1 MSASTSAPSCRPA
14 KRSGCSA
21 VAIRGEFI
29 LQGHFGPGGPAHMLG
44 QLWCVDPPDG
54 LGAGEGDAAAKTG
67 DARRSATIDTAAT
80 TSVDAT
86 TTMPHGRGRSGAGTG
101 VSGAGGCTV
110 GTLSSGMFRM
120 VSPHAQRRL

>member
-1 MSASTSAPSCRPA
+1 
-14 KRSGCSA
+14 
-21 VAIRGEFI
+21 
-29 LQGHFGPGGPAHMLG
+29 MLG

-80 TSVDAT
+80 TRVDAT
-86 TTMPHGRGRSGAGTG
+86 TTIPHGRFRRGPATG
-101 VSGAGGCTV
+101 VSGAGGWTV

-120 VSPHAQRRL
+120 VRADAQRRL